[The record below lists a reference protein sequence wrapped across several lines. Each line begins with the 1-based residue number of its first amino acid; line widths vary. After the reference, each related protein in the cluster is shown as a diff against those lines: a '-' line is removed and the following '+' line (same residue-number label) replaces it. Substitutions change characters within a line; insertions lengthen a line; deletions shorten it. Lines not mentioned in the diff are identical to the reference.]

1 MREEI
6 FYGEGLPYVDTTDL
20 SGKLI
25 VIEGTDGVGRSTQIE
40 GTNESGKS
48 TPIEGLKKWLEV
60 QGYGV
65 VSTGWTRSP
74 LLGPAID
81 AIKQGNTLNQ
91 ITYSILYAADFADRL
106 ENVIIPALKGVLS
119 FLLIA
124 ICTQPS
130 RVMSFEV
137 SIHNGFA
144 ESMDSPRYPTL

>member
-1 MREEI
+1 MRKEI

-40 GTNESGKS
+40 GTNESGTS
-48 TPIEGLKKWLEV
+48 APIEGLKKWLEV

-81 AIKQGNTLNQ
+81 TIKQGNTLNQ
-91 ITYSILYAADFADRL
+91 ITYSILYAADFCRSSRKTRL
-106 ENVIIPALKGVLS
+106 
-119 FLLIA
+119 F
-124 ICTQPS
+124 QP
-130 RVMSFEV
+130 
-137 SIHNGFA
+137 
-144 ESMDSPRYPTL
+144 